1 MPREALIS
9 VRGLEVQARI
19 GVTDAELE
27 IKRPILIDITLS
39 LEDCKATGTD
49 AIDGTVDYAAAA
61 SLAAALARV
70 RPHRTLERLAA
81 RIADELAAR
90 FDVGAEVTVAKPGP
104 PMEESAEF
112 VAVTVRSKQ

>member
-1 MPREALIS
+1 MAREALVT

-27 IKRPILIDITLS
+27 VKRPLLIDIS
-39 LEDCKATGTD
+39 LVVGDCDATETD

-81 RIADELAAR
+81 RIADELAER
-90 FDVGAEVTVAKPGP
+90 FSVAAEVTVAKPGP
-104 PMEESAEF
+104 PMEESVEF
-112 VAVTVRSKQ
+112 VAVTVSSER